1 MVLALRGDRP
11 SFQFVGVDY
20 GKISAPMMIRSS
32 SSVFPEVFVLITC
45 ITSEKM
51 LRAARSLIANQHERS
66 NSVELM
72 LLAISIV
79 PAMKVIFFL
88 QANRK

>member
-1 MVLALRGDRP
+1 MVLALSRDRP
-11 SFQFVGVDY
+11 WFQFVGIDY
-20 GKISAPMMIRSS
+20 GKLSAPMMIRSS
-32 SSVFPEVFVLITC
+32 SSVFPEVFVLITI

-66 NSVELM
+66 NSVGLM

-79 PAMKVIFFL
+79 PAM
-88 QANRK
+88 

>member
-1 MVLALRGDRP
+1 
-11 SFQFVGVDY
+11 
-20 GKISAPMMIRSS
+20 MMIRSS
-32 SSVFPEVFVLITC
+32 SSVFPEVFVLTTC

-79 PAMKVIFFL
+79 PAMQVIFFCR
-88 QANRK
+88 QTESNMSIPANMFPSDYVFLSTADAKD